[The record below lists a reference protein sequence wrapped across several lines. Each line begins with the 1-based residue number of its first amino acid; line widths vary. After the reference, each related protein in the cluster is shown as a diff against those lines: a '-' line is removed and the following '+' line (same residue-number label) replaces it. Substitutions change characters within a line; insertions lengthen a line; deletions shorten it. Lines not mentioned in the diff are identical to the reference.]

1 MESSRSAYIQV
12 LGNLHQCFFIV
23 TGRIRFVRPM
33 KEKRRGGAVDPAHIN
48 IFGNEK
54 ADWWAK
60 RSLIYDIILS
70 PILRDLMGDI
80 GRP

>member
-1 MESSRSAYIQV
+1 MR
-12 LGNLHQCFFIV
+12 N
-23 TGRIRFVRPM
+23 
-33 KEKRRGGAVDPAHIN
+33 GAVGPWIPAHIN

-70 PILRDLMGDI
+70 PTLAFKI
-80 GRP
+80 